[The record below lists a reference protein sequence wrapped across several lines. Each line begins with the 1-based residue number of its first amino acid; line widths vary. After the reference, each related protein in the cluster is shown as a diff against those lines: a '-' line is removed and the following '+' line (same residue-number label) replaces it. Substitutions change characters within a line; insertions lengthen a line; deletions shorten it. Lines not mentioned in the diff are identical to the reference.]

1 VLDVSPGTV
10 QSSIALRF
18 PHGVPAVSDAS
29 QQQFMAY
36 VYQQVG
42 TIATNTTGVPVD
54 ITLID
59 PNGNIV
65 NEPTV
70 TSDASG
76 HYSLDYK
83 AGVPGLYTVI
93 ANFVGTNANYPSY
106 SETSFVV
113 NSAPAATSAPTAT
126 PTSVADMYFVP
137 AIAGLFVLI
146 IIVLVVVVLLM
157 LRKRP

>member
-1 VLDVSPGTV
+1 
-10 QSSIALRF
+10 
-18 PHGVPAVSDAS
+18 
-29 QQQFMAY
+29 MAY
-36 VYQQVG
+36 VYQQQG
-42 TIATNTTGVPVD
+42 TIESNTTGVSVD

-65 NEPTV
+65 NEPAV

-76 HYSLDYK
+76 HYALDYNANSV
-83 AGVPGLYTVI
+83 AGMYTVI
-93 ANFVGTNANYPSY
+93 ANFVGSNAYYPSY

-113 NSAPAATSAPTAT
+113 NAAPSATSAPTAT